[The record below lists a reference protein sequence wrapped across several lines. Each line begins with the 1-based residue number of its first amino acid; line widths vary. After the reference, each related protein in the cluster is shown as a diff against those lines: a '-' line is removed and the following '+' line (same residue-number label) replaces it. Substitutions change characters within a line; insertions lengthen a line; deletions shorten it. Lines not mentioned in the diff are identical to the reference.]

1 MTKLSNLQKK
11 LAESEQ
17 YLPAED
23 TFFLADQLKNLSGD
37 SALDIGCGSGYL
49 TDVLES
55 NFRLVIGT
63 DISHNTLID
72 QNFKTKNAICCN
84 SADALN
90 IEFDLITCNLP
101 YLATDEIIDIATDGG
116 KNGLEIPSIIIS
128 SALPHLSKKRK
139 FLLVTSSLSDYI
151 GLIDFIKS
159 KNFKSKIITKK
170 KLFYEELIIIEVT
183 HSLS

>member
-63 DISHNTLID
+63 DISLSLIH
-72 QNFKTKNAICCN
+72 I
-84 SADALN
+84 
-90 IEFDLITCNLP
+90 
-101 YLATDEIIDIATDGG
+101 
-116 KNGLEIPSIIIS
+116 
-128 SALPHLSKKRK
+128 
-139 FLLVTSSLSDYI
+139 
-151 GLIDFIKS
+151 
-159 KNFKSKIITKK
+159 
-170 KLFYEELIIIEVT
+170 
-183 HSLS
+183 